1 MAAVIGLALSCLIVG
16 IGMPAKWALS
26 LLDRISRQRE
36 AVMASLKESVTGERA
51 QALLA
56 YVEALSLYLF
66 ELAERV
72 TGRKGLADRARQT
85 ASQTKA
91 QLVTRVTE
99 LEGEV
104 QKKKEQLLTSIAN
117 GKQELRDREAG
128 VSGVVRQQRAELV
141 RAVQHGAKEVVTV
154 VSPLRSGLQVK
165 RRVNEFIAVA
175 NIMVQTAFAVT
186 LIFVLLPRNILAAA
200 IGRPAPVVAQATM
213 PETLKKTE

>member
-56 YVEALSLYLF
+56 YVEALSLYLL

-141 RAVQHGAKEVVTV
+141 RTVQHGAKEVVTV

-186 LIFVLLPRNILAAA
+186 LILVLLPRNILAAA
-200 IGRPAPVVAQATM
+200 IGRPAPVVAQTTM